1 MDFHAVAEAWVEG
14 GWHVVDATT
23 LAPRSTLVRIATG
36 RDAADSAFLTTIS
49 GRVDLVD
56 MQITAVVD
64 ALPNDDLDQL
74 VRMH

>member
-1 MDFHAVAEAWVEG
+1 VED
-14 GWHVVDATT
+14 GWYVVDATT

-49 GRVDLVD
+49 GRVGMVD

-64 ALPNDDLDQL
+64 ELPNDDLDKL
-74 VRMH
+74 VRMR